1 MDALLRKSGGTFQS
15 VDRRCD
21 CCTAVEVW
29 DGHKRVDSKFEI
41 LYGMLELFMNLGAQ
55 ILTTDFAE

>member
-15 VDRRCD
+15 VDRRCG
-21 CCTAVEVW
+21 CCTGVEVW
-29 DGHKRVDSKFEI
+29 DGHKRVDSRFQI
-41 LYGMLELFMNLGAQ
+41 LSGMLELMNLGAQ